1 MNDRKLPGLTRAL
14 DAEAMRQWFASAPW
28 NAERGANSL
37 QLVRS
42 RVLKYTPGKRCVIE
56 YLLWFAGKPLYPRR
70 LIGKVYR
77 KNRGESI
84 FANWRQLWQAAPG
97 ADGAGDNAGGV
108 HLGMPEPLVYVP
120 ELGMVVQSAVPG
132 RALSELAEPETLV
145 VAMRC
150 VAENLAALHQVTAA
164 VGEKKTLTDHLKKY
178 CHPGPEVLSAAYP
191 EIAPLVERLL
201 AGLAHEE
208 RMSPAPVCPV
218 HGDLN
223 LAQVFLTADRAF
235 FIDFD
240 GLCLSPP
247 ALDIANFLVTL
258 QVHFGPRSEQLKNVF
273 LESYKARR
281 PLQMLTGLQA
291 YQAFAYLR
299 RAVICTRAPAVADW
313 RQQVRQLLEAGS
325 AFLKNPV

>member
-1 MNDRKLPGLTRAL
+1 MNDRKLPGLKRAL
-14 DAEAMRQWFASAPW
+14 DDEAMLSWFASAQW
-28 NAERGANSL
+28 NSALRENSL
-37 QLVRS
+37 RQVRS

-56 YLLWFAGKPLYPRR
+56 YLLWFAGKPARPRR
-70 LIGKVYR
+70 LIGKMYR

-97 ADGAGDNAGGV
+97 DDGAGAHAGGAP
-108 HLGMPEPLVYVP
+108 LGMPEPLAYEP
-120 ELGMVVQSAVPG
+120 ELGMLVQSAVPG
-132 RALSELAEPETLV
+132 QALSELAEPETLV
-145 VAMRC
+145 VAMRR
-150 VAENLAALHQVTAA
+150 VAQNLATLHQVTAA
-164 VGEKKTLTDHLKKY
+164 VGEKKTLDDHLKKY

-191 EIAPLVERLL
+191 EIAPLVETLLIRLVQ
-201 AGLAHEE
+201 EE
-208 RMSPAPVCPV
+208 RESPAPVCPV

-223 LAQVFLTADRAF
+223 LAQIFLAADRAF

-240 GLCLSPP
+240 GLCLSTP

-258 QVHFGPRSEQLKNVF
+258 QVHFGSRSKKLQNAF
-273 LESYKARR
+273 LEAYNARR
-281 PLQMLTGLQA
+281 PQLMLTGLQA

-325 AFLKNPV
+325 AFLKSAA